1 MPTEPTEEELI
12 ALFDL
17 KHRSGDGLGWSPAL
31 RLSYNYF
38 NPDDVYEALV
48 RKLVKDDSRWLDA
61 GCGRNLFPWNT
72 PLSEEL
78 SSRAELLVGV
88 DPDDTIHDNP
98 YVDEKAQ
105 YALEDY
111 EDSRLFTLVTLRMV
125 AEHVVEPEKLV
136 KKLGELTQPGGLVV
150 VYTVNKYSPIPLITN
165 LVPFSL
171 HNPIKRIF
179 WGTEPEDTFPTAFK
193 MNTRKALDGFFSRG
207 GFVERLFIKPDDCRT
222 FSKFRILARA
232 ELVLRKFLR
241 AVGLSYPEKCLI
253 GVYEKL
259 PASGQSSDP
268 R

>member
-1 MPTEPTEEELI
+1 MPSPDPVACDMLTEPTHEELT

-17 KHRSGDGLGWSPAL
+17 KHRSGGELGWSPAL
-31 RLSYNYF
+31 RLRYDYF

-48 RKLVKDDSRWLDA
+48 RKLVKPDSRWLDV

-78 SSRAELLVGV
+78 SERAELLVGV
-88 DPDDTIHDNP
+88 DPDDTIHCS
-98 YVDEKAQ
+98 
-105 YALEDY
+105 LEDFKDTRQY
-111 EDSRLFTLVTLRMV
+111 NLLTLRMV
-125 AEHVVEPEKLV
+125 AEHVVAPEQLV
-136 KKLGELTQPGGLVV
+136 QQLGELTQPGGLVV

-193 MNTRKALDGFFSRG
+193 MNTRKALDGFFSEG
-207 GFVERLFIKPDDCRT
+207 GFAERMFIRPDDCRT

-232 ELVLRKFLR
+232 ELILRKLLR
-241 AVGLSYPEKCLI
+241 SIGLSYPEKCLI

-259 PASGQSSDP
+259 PTSAQSDDQG
-268 R
+268 